1 MTAASPVSATGNV
14 IWHQLLRT
22 RRTWWSV
29 IVSGIVQPTMFL
41 LAIGAGIG
49 SQIDD
54 VELARLGADS
64 YFAWIGPGILAV
76 SAMQVSSTEAL
87 WPTMGMLRWQGTYRA
102 VLRSPIGVGTLGVA
116 HALWLAVRAVVT
128 ASCFLVV
135 LVVAGV
141 ATSPWALT
149 VPLLGGLIGL
159 AHGAP
164 LAAFTASLE
173 NENPFS
179 VISRVVIFPLFIFSG
194 AFFPVDEMPSAFAV
208 GARLT
213 PTWHG
218 VQAARHLVSGN
229 VSSHTIGHIALLAGL
244 ALIGVA
250 LVHRSFSRNVDP

>member
-1 MTAASPVSATGNV
+1 MTAVAATGTV

-29 IVSGIVQPTMFL
+29 VVSGIVQPTMFL

-54 VELARLGADS
+54 TELARLGAES

-76 SAMQVSSTEAL
+76 SAMQVASTEAL

-128 ASCFLVV
+128 ATCFLVV
-135 LVVAGV
+135 LAIAGV
-141 ATSPWALT
+141 ATSFWALT
-149 VPLLGGLIGL
+149 IPLLGGLIGL

-164 LAAFTASLE
+164 IAALTAGLE
-173 NENPFS
+173 NESPFS

-194 AFFPVDEMPSAFAV
+194 AFFPVDEMPAAFAF

-218 VQAARHLVSGN
+218 VQAARHLASGE
-229 VSSHTIGHIALLAGL
+229 VTAHTIGHLALLAGL

>member
-1 MTAASPVSATGNV
+1 MSAVTATGTV

-76 SAMQVSSTEAL
+76 SAMQVASTEAL

-116 HALWLAVRAVVT
+116 HALWLSVRAVVT
-128 ASCFLVV
+128 ATCFLVV
-135 LVVAGV
+135 LALAGV
-141 ATSPWALT
+141 ATSPWALAL
-149 VPLLGGLIGL
+149 PLLGGLIGL

-164 LAAFTASLE
+164 IAAYTASLE
-173 NENPFS
+173 NESSFS
-179 VISRVVIFPLFIFSG
+179 ILSRVVIFPLFIFSG
-194 AFFPVDEMPSAFAV
+194 AFFPVDEMPSAFAI
-208 GARLT
+208 GARCT

-218 VQAARHLVSGN
+218 VQAARHLTTGN
-229 VSSHTIGHIALLAGL
+229 LSAHTAGHVGLLAVL
-244 ALIGVA
+244 ALVGTL
-250 LVHRSFSRNVDP
+250 LVHRSFRRNVDP